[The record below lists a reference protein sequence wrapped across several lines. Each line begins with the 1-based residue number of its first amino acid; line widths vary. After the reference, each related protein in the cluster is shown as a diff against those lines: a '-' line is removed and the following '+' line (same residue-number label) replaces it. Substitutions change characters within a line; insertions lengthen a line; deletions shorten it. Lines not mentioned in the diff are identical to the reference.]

1 MNTCADE
8 SLMSLRPFNL
18 SALPIKEAGSRK
30 HSLRIW
36 GKAEAILLLKT
47 SDESTNALNGKRDQ
61 FAPILF
67 SFFFI

>member
-18 SALPIKEAGSRK
+18 SVKEAGSRK

-47 SDESTNALNGKRDQ
+47 SDESTNALNGKHGQ

-67 SFFFI
+67 FFFFV

>member
-18 SALPIKEAGSRK
+18 SALPVKQAGSRK

-36 GKAEAILLLKT
+36 GKAETIQVLK
-47 SDESTNALNGKRDQ
+47 KQR
-61 FAPILF
+61 
-67 SFFFI
+67 

>member
-18 SALPIKEAGSRK
+18 SALPVKEAGSRK

-47 SDESTNALNGKRDQ
+47 SDESTNALNGKRGQ
-61 FAPILF
+61 FVADNIAT
-67 SFFFI
+67 